1 MKNKRLKEAR
11 IQANMSQTEL
21 SEYLGYKGKQ
31 SVANWEN
38 GYSTPTLK
46 VAICLAEVLGKN
58 VHYLFGYKVQ
68 DSHTKNEELKSNER
82 KEMI

>member
-1 MKNKRLKEAR
+1 MKNKRLREAR
-11 IQANMSQTEL
+11 IKANMSQTQL
-21 SEYLGYKGKQ
+21 SEYMGYKGKQ

-46 VAICLAEVLGKN
+46 VAICLAEVLGKD

-68 DSHTKNEELKSNER
+68 HSHTKTRNLTKER
-82 KEMI
+82 K